1 MYYISVAWLE
11 WPACWSAQTEYEC
24 SVLCTPPVLP
34 LYRQA
39 LTSLLTPLAE
49 LTNLPVWKSFSCGK
63 TLAGQN
69 NVGGIR
75 PDLSDW
81 LMSPGT
87 TRQAAPC
94 VILLWK
100 AWGGEQCRAEH
111 MVRLSSPGSHRTS
124 PCTTLGFT
132 WSPGRRCLVMLC
144 HCVSVLPHYRTK
156 GKHLGIDWRGE
167 QRQHHHNNDIL

>member
-1 MYYISVAWLE
+1 MRIFPSKSSMYYIRVAWLE

-49 LTNLPVWKSFSCGK
+49 LTNLPVWMSFSCGK
-63 TLAGQN
+63 TLGGQN
-69 NVGGIR
+69 NVGGIG

-100 AWGGEQCRAEH
+100 AWGDTERWQREQCRTEH
-111 MVRLSSPGSHRTS
+111 MVRLSTRAETAHYTS
-124 PCTTLGFT
+124 PSVVPWCCVV
-132 WSPGRRCLVMLC
+132 PLC
-144 HCVSVLPHYRTK
+144 YAVLPHYRNK
-156 GKHLGIDWRGE
+156 G
-167 QRQHHHNNDIL
+167 